1 MFPYKTFLND
11 GYHTR
16 LVLIVARF
24 SIINGLRIY
33 LCSKCSVSMGG
44 KTTGLFETLKK
55 TLKDY
60 LEAKKL
66 NLWECLFILDLTEL
80 LLFEICEEILSRIMK

>member
-1 MFPYKTFLND
+1 MVYEFISL
-11 GYHTR
+11 
-16 LVLIVARF
+16 A
-24 SIINGLRIY
+24 
-33 LCSKCSVSMGG
+33 SVRYQWGV

-55 TLKDY
+55 NLKDY

-80 LLFEICEEILSRIMK
+80 VLFEICEEILSRIMK